1 MSFSSLDFSRSSTC
15 VDVRNRNVNDDEL
28 TQVAAALPA
37 LLPHTAARPR
47 DLTCACEQVMIPRLQ
62 LPCYFYRLRTLML
75 DYNKIGDKGAVALS

>member
-1 MSFSSLDFSRSSTC
+1 MTFAALDFSRCSTC

-28 TQVAAALPA
+28 AQVAAAL
-37 LLPHTAARPR
+37 LPHGNAATY
-47 DLTCACEQVMIPRLQ
+47 LTRASWQVMIPRLQ

>member
-37 LLPHTAARPR
+37 LLPHGGTPTRPYVR
-47 DLTCACEQVMIPRLQ
+47 M
-62 LPCYFYRLRTLML
+62 
-75 DYNKIGDKGAVALS
+75 

>member
-1 MSFSSLDFSRSSTC
+1 MTFATLDFSRCSTC
-15 VDVRNRNVNDDEL
+15 VDVRNRSVNDDEL

-47 DLTCACEQVMIPRLQ
+47 DLTRACGQVMIPRLQ
-62 LPCYFYRLRTLML
+62 LPCYFYRLRTLLL